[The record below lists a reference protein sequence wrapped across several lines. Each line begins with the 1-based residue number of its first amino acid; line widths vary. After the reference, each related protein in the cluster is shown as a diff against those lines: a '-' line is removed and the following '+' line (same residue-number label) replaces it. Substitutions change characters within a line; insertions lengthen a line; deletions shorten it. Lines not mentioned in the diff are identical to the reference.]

1 MIIYLKIIL
10 KSSSILA
17 FRREGQQIHNTE
29 DSFDQTDKTLPYQ
42 TTRNVL
48 SKSCSQK
55 RLNTHR

>member
-29 DSFDQTDKTLPYQ
+29 DLFVQNDKTLPYQ

-48 SKSCSQK
+48 
-55 RLNTHR
+55 